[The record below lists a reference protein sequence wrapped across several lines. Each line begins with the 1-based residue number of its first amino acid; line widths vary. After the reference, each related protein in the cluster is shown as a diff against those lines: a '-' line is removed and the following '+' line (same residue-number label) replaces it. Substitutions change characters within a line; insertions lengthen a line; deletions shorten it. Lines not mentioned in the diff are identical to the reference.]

1 MASNGETQ
9 DILISTAGNVS
20 TITLNRPKRGNAIT
34 KLMATEIVSSLE
46 SMEADPSLRVI
57 ILTGAGKYFC
67 TGMDLGGGSDIQSL
81 SPGVDAVVGMF
92 ERVRTCS
99 KPVIALVNGP
109 ALGGG
114 VGLVF
119 ACDFRFALKHVFFE
133 FSEDRLHILEVEA
146 VENKRVMSTDPR
158 KWSTS
163 ELGGTVVEGPEGP
176 GAVEA
181 VGVRFEGVKGKVVV
195 EGSIAVVEGGEGS
208 AELVTDP
215 SGGVAAHA
223 PPGGV
228 RTAGTIQPPQVC
240 DGEESI
246 AAHAKA
252 MSTIKK
258 LVRHVA
264 DNNHENGV
272 AYAKG
277 VFKEMMVSEEAR
289 YGITSFQKKEKPDWT
304 SFAAKSKL

>member
-133 FSEDRLHILEVEA
+133 FSEVKRGIVPAIISTFIVPQMGPFASQQLMLSGARL
-146 VENKRVMSTDPR
+146 S
-158 KWSTS
+158 
-163 ELGGTVVEGPEGP
+163 
-176 GAVEA
+176 
-181 VGVRFEGVKGKVVV
+181 
-195 EGSIAVVEGGEGS
+195 S
-208 AELVTDP
+208 AEAKGYGLLTE
-215 SGGVAAHA
+215 
-223 PPGGV
+223 
-228 RTAGTIQPPQVC
+228 VC

-246 AAHAKA
+246 AAHAKECVASLMSSAPQA